1 MAGYIV
7 TRDVDSRDSPSC
19 AKLRRFVYG
28 YELHNNERVYQYP
41 GFVEREG
48 VRYLGQS
55 VLFVIPDQLSVLR
68 DFLRMNGIDH
78 AVRTASVGSAYTWP
92 PDGLMPS

>member
-7 TRDVDSRDSPSC
+7 TWDVDSRDSASC

-48 VRYLGQS
+48 VRCLGQS

-78 AVRTASVGSAYTWP
+78 AVRTASVGP
-92 PDGLMPS
+92 VMPN

>member
-7 TRDVDSRDSPSC
+7 TWDVDSRDSASC

-48 VRYLGQS
+48 ARYLGQS

-78 AVRTASVGSAYTWP
+78 AVRTASVGSV
-92 PDGLMPS
+92 MPN

>member
-7 TRDVDSRDSPSC
+7 TWDVDSRDSASC

-92 PDGLMPS
+92 PDGLMPN